1 MISCER
7 TECPWWDEDG
17 CLSSDC
23 GEWDE
28 GAYMNPPAGWDRYA
42 DLNGMEDETDDYT
55 GRV

>member
-23 GEWDE
+23 GEWEE
-28 GAYMNPPAGWDRYA
+28 GAYMNKPEEE
-42 DLNGMEDETDDYT
+42 EDENSNAWRAKDE
-55 GRV
+55 